1 MQHTKGIARTDR
13 GPIERV
19 DRTLIV
25 TAGSVDRTVEL
36 GQYPTPAWAASALVR
51 HHLSDLTRN
60 DVVCDPTCGP
70 GRFLQAI
77 PEHVPA
83 FGAEIDPRLAQQAH
97 DLTGRPILVGDF
109 LKLELPERPTVFV
122 GNPPFKMR
130 LVDKILERAHEL
142 LPNDGRV
149 GLILPCYAFQ
159 TDARVVRY
167 SESWS
172 LSQEFIPRNI
182 YPGLS
187 KPLMFAMFRKDQ
199 RRLMVGFSL
208 YHESVYVKGLP
219 EAQREAMIS
228 GPATWRSLVEK
239 FVEMQGGEAKLEA
252 IYEYISTRRPSRNPH
267 WKPQVRKVCQTHLHR
282 TGRGRY
288 ATTAKQAALF

>member
-1 MQHTKGIARTDR
+1 MQHTQDIGLIEDWPEQLGSELCRAAGGIAK
-13 GPIERV
+13 
-19 DRTLIV
+19 
-25 TAGSVDRTVEL
+25 AAEL
-36 GQYPTPAWAASALVR
+36 DQYPTPAWVAAALVR
-51 HHLSDLTRN
+51 HHFFDLTSN

-77 PEHVPA
+77 PEHVQA
-83 FGAEIDPRLAQQAH
+83 FGAEIDPQLAQQARE
-97 DLTGRPILVGDF
+97 LTGRTILVGDF

-122 GNPPFKMR
+122 GNPPFQMK
-130 LVDKILERAHEL
+130 LVDRILDRAHDL

-159 TDARVVRY
+159 TAARVVRY

-172 LSQEFIPRNI
+172 LSQELIPRNI

-187 KPLMFAMFRKDQ
+187 KPLLFAMFRKDQ

-208 YHESVYVKGLP
+208 YHEAVYVQGLP

-239 FVEMQGGEAKLEA
+239 FVEMQGGEAELEA
-252 IYEYISTRRPSRNPH
+252 IYEHIATRRPSRNPH
-267 WKPQVRKVCQTHLHR
+267 WKPQTRKVCQTHLRR

-288 ATTAKQAALF
+288 ASPEKLAAIV